1 MVVGGGV
8 SLVTTIAV
16 EAFRNR
22 AESTRQ
28 AVREQSLLATRW
40 DQDLAHYTAELI
52 ASARRLRHIA
62 GRLDRADDR
71 PLMVRLLDEQ
81 HESLRSLAAQVGLLG
96 SLDVQERA
104 RMVAR
109 HAYAVRA
116 VGDGLG
122 DPRASEYPDSNPDD
136 RLVDAIADLQLAVRR
151 QLRMPDA
158 DDVLNEAKF
167 R

>member
-1 MVVGGGV
+1 
-8 SLVTTIAV
+8 
-16 EAFRNR
+16 
-22 AESTRQ
+22 
-28 AVREQSLLATRW
+28 
-40 DQDLAHYTAELI
+40 
-52 ASARRLRHIA
+52 
-62 GRLDRADDR
+62 
-71 PLMVRLLDEQ
+71 
-81 HESLRSLAAQVGLLG
+81 LRSLAAQVGLLG